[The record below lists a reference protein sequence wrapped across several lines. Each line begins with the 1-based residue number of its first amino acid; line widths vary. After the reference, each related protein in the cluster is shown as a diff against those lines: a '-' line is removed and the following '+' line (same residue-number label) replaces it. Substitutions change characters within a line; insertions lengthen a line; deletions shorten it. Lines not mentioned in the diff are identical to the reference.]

1 MAVALTGRHDGI
13 YHGFGR
19 NHPVNAHFTL
29 GRQIG
34 DFLTYI
40 LLPLCC
46 VVLPYRW
53 GQALILQVARRGWLL
68 QSRSEL
74 ALQQAQRF
82 VPIDDPVLWQ
92 QQWRLVELM
101 EARDL
106 WLAVAGRSN
115 SIRKRVRVDPMP
127 VARVGLVLLGLHHG
141 PTAIVLQIFRE
152 AGLGPRFVYRGIGA
166 EVRRLVP
173 FQWLYSKLNVRYI
186 RQSCGG
192 REISVPGARGKLESA
207 LGEEGTPVIL
217 LDAPVTRGG
226 NSIHADVI
234 GLDTEFSGEGPQ
246 LLVDGHAEC
255 VHYWMEVDEAGERRL
270 HFSPA
275 SRPASA
281 QQLVRQYA
289 GVMSAAL
296 HANSAH
302 WRLWFAA
309 DQLFR
314 SNRRANPLD
323 EVPG

>member
-1 MAVALTGRHDGI
+1 MAAAGVDRYDHP
-13 YHGFGR
+13 HR
-19 NHPVNAHFTL
+19 NYTVNAHFTL

-53 GQALILQVARRGWLL
+53 GQALILSVAKRGWLL
-68 QSRSEL
+68 QARSEF
-74 ALQQAQRF
+74 ALQVALRY
-82 VPIDDPVLWQ
+82 VNIEDRNHWL

-106 WLAVAGRSN
+106 WLCVAGRGR
-115 SIRKRVRVDPMP
+115 SISKRIRLDPAP
-127 VARVGLVLLGLHHG
+127 PARVGLVLLGLHHG

-152 AGLGPRFVYRGIGA
+152 VGLGPRFVYRGIGA

-186 RQSCGG
+186 RQSCEG
-192 REISVPGARGKLESA
+192 REISVPGARGKLETA
-207 LGEEGTPVIL
+207 IGEEGTPVIL

-296 HANSAH
+296 QSNSAH

-309 DQLFR
+309 EQLFR
-314 SNRRANPLD
+314 SNRQATPAD
-323 EVPG
+323 